1 MAEDGEDDAG
11 SGTLCGRHQHPAGGI
26 PALHQVSHCIE
37 SFVIGFFLLKM
48 PLVDLVQCSV
58 DAELQFI
65 FSGRQEPPSSDTELS
80 ADRS

>member
-1 MAEDGEDDAG
+1 MARMMLGLEPFVADINILLEGY
-11 SGTLCGRHQHPAGGI
+11 QHYTRSVI
-26 PALHQVSHCIE
+26 VE

-48 PLVDLVQCSV
+48 PPPLVDLVQCSV
-58 DAELQFI
+58 DAGLQFI